1 MAVLVWATDKKGKE
15 IKYDTK
21 AKMHKV
27 ITYIN
32 KTEKTSPELQGGRY
46 INDYNNTYEEMMLT
60 KKVWGKIKGRMC
72 FHYVQSFAPGE
83 SNPEQV
89 KEIAERFL
97 QHEKFKGFQIQYAV
111 HTDKDFLH
119 THYIVNSVSVE
130 NGYMWQMAP
139 SEWKSLQDYSDDLCR
154 EYGLSVIQREE
165 KKNQKRKSITQ
176 QKAEEQGKSWKKETQ
191 LSVDEALKIAT
202 NRADF
207 ISIMSKQGYQV
218 EWLDGSK
225 YVTFTNRNN
234 QAVRNKRFDN
244 PEKYTKEEMIKK
256 FKENSKEQNRKY
268 KDKGD
273 FSDIRKI
280 TFFDVRDALEIA
292 TGKDEFISIL
302 NAQGYQVTWDD
313 RHKYVTFKKDGHQA
327 VRNRNFYPGEKYTKE
342 DMLKKFKANMKKE
355 EEIKSGKYRD
365 VAADTGEQRRGDLLY
380 LLTSILRLSNPNDNY
395 PHQTNQRNH
404 SAEAI
409 RDYMAEAEKGK
420 GIDWEQS

>member
-1 MAVLVWATDKKGKE
+1 MAVLVWATDKKGEE

-32 KTEKTSPELQGGRY
+32 KPEKTSPELQGGRY
-46 INDYNNTYEEMMLT
+46 INDYNQTYEEMMLT
-60 KKVWGKIKGRMC
+60 KKVWEKVKGRMC

-83 SNPEQV
+83 SNPKQV
-89 KEIAERFL
+89 KEIAEKFL

-130 NGYMWQMAP
+130 NGYMWQMSP
-139 SEWKSLQDYSDDLCR
+139 SEWNSLQDYSDDLCR

-191 LSVDEALKIAT
+191 LSVDEALKIAV

-218 EWLDGSK
+218 KWFDGSK

-234 QAVRNKRFDN
+234 QAVRNKWFDN
-244 PEKYTKEEMIKK
+244 PEQYTKEAMIKK
-256 FKENSKEQNRKY
+256 FKENSKEQNTKY
-268 KDKGD
+268 KDKGN

-292 TGKDEFISIL
+292 TGKDEFIAIL

-327 VRNRNFYPGEKYTKE
+327 VRNRNFHPGEKYTKE
-342 DMLKKFKANMKKE
+342 AMLKKFELNMIKE
-355 EEIKSGKYRD
+355 AEIESGKYRD
-365 VAADTGEQRRGDLLY
+365 VAADAGEQRRGDLLY